1 MQSGADT
8 VVLSGP
14 AMVSLVRAVAALGD
28 AGLARYS
35 VVGGVAVS
43 VRLGQAHRA
52 TADVDT
58 VVDETTPPD
67 AVTALLALPGT
78 ERDPT
83 GGHRVRVRGTKVEIL
98 GVGPL
103 GEGDLDGLPPKAALF
118 VAAHSW
124 ALETAT
130 PVTIISGDDRSV
142 RATAPFATPAALIA
156 MKLHAIEDRRATS
169 GQDKRAGDA
178 WDMYRLLVDLDADG
192 TVRTALAA
200 APPRLRSLVREAAER
215 VFVVDATRTRGW
227 LRSGDDSMGAVSAED
242 LRAVGQP
249 LVAALG

>member
-1 MQSGADT
+1 
-8 VVLSGP
+8 
-14 AMVSLVRAVAALGD
+14 MVGLIRAVAALGD
-28 AGLARYS
+28 ARLARYT

-58 VVDETTPPD
+58 VFDETTSPD
-67 AVTALLALPGT
+67 PVTALLALPGA

-83 GGHRVRVRGTKVEIL
+83 GGHRVQVQGTKVEFL

-103 GEGDLDGLPPKAALF
+103 DEHDLDGLPTKTALF

-124 ALETAT
+124 ALDTAT

-192 TVRTALAA
+192 SVRAALAA
-200 APPRLRSLVREAAER
+200 APARLRSLVRETAER
-215 VFVVDATRTRGW
+215 VLVVDAARTRGW
-227 LRSGDDSMGAVSAED
+227 LRAGDDTMGAVSAAD
-242 LRAVGQP
+242 LRAVGQQ
-249 LVAALG
+249 LIAAMR